1 MPLTEMQVRNAKA
14 GENDKVVRL
23 PDERGLYLEVRAGK
37 KGQLRKGWRFR
48 YEFQGRETMLSL
60 GVYPDVSLKDARIR
74 RDDTRKLIANGID
87 PSAARKADKTIVQA
101 NAETFEFVARE
112 WHKSHLSRS
121 SESHAAE
128 ILHRLE
134 RDVFPWV
141 GSKPVR
147 DVTAP
152 ELLMVVRRI
161 ESRGAAETARR
172 VLQYLS
178 RIGRYAVATGRGERD
193 PAADLRGALPPA
205 NKKHFASL
213 TEAKDVAALLRAIDG
228 YQGSHIV
235 RCALRLAPLV
245 FVRPGELRKAE
256 WCEFDLEGAEW
267 RIPAARMKMK
277 ELHIVPLSRQCIEI
291 IRELQPLT
299 GTGQYLFPS
308 VRSVGRPISDNT
320 LNGALRRLGF
330 TKEQMCAHGFRS
342 MASTMLNEQGWNRD
356 AIEKQLAHG
365 ERNAIR
371 ASYNFALYLPERRRM
386 MVAWSDY
393 LEALKAGARI
403 TPIHASA

>member
-1 MPLTEMQVRNAKA
+1 MPLTEAQVRNAKA
-14 GENDKVVRL
+14 GDKVVKLR
-23 PDERGLYLEVRAGK
+23 DDRGLYLEVRAGK
-37 KGQLRKGWRFR
+37 NGQVRKWWRFR
-48 YEFQGRETMLSL
+48 YMLQGRETMLSL

-74 RDDTRKLIANGID
+74 RDDARKLLANGVD
-87 PSAARKADKTIVQA
+87 PSAARKEEKAIIQA

-112 WHKSHLSRS
+112 WHRSHLSRS
-121 SESHAAE
+121 SEAHAAE

-141 GSKPVR
+141 GSKPIR
-147 DVTAP
+147 DVSAP
-152 ELLMVVRRI
+152 DLLTVVRRI
-161 ESRGAAETARR
+161 EARGAAETARR

-193 PAADLRGALPPA
+193 AAADLRGALPPA
-205 NKKHFASL
+205 NKKHFATL

-228 YQGSHIV
+228 YQGSLIV
-235 RCALRLAPLV
+235 RCALQLAPLV

-256 WCEFDLEGAEW
+256 WSEFDLDGAEW
-267 RIPAARMKMK
+267 RIPAERMKMK
-277 ELHIVPLSRQCIEI
+277 ELHIVPLSRQSIEI

-299 GTGQYLFPS
+299 GTGKFLFPS
-308 VRSVGRPISDNT
+308 VRSAGRPISDNT
-320 LNGALRRLGF
+320 LNGALRRMGY
-330 TKEQMCAHGFRS
+330 TKEQICAHGFRS

-371 ASYNFALYLPERRRM
+371 ASYNFAQYLPERRRM
-386 MVAWSDY
+386 MEAWSNY
-393 LEALKAGARI
+393 LDALKSGAKI